1 MHVHDRMQ
9 TQRSFARRGHD
20 HRMPPDQHQY
30 DLLTCGLLFTDMTF
44 TGLPSGGPQLGHEY
58 RVAPYVQTPGGIANS
73 SIAAARLGLDTC
85 MVADVGDDPMTIGAL
100 ARLHDEGI
108 DTRHA
113 LVHEGWQTPLTVLLN
128 YDGDRALVTSETAHP
143 GDCMLKATRHPRARA
158 AITHLQPY
166 PMAWLAQ
173 ARADGTLVV
182 GDTGFDE
189 TGRWNLDD
197 LPDLGLCDVF
207 TPNLVEA
214 LHYTRTDTP
223 EDAVRA
229 LADRVRI
236 PVVTLGGDGVLS
248 WDAAT
253 GELLHVPPVP
263 TSVVDTGGAGD
274 VFSAGLVAGLLGGLP
289 LELALRLGSLVS
301 AITISAPGGATSAPA
316 LEHLAAW
323 VDRIEDP
330 ALRRDLRF
338 VHELGPEWMPAPEYA
353 I

>member
-1 MHVHDRMQ
+1 MHEYRHDPRAFARAGHDRR
-9 TQRSFARRGHD
+9 TPTGRHE
-20 HRMPPDQHQY
+20 Y
-30 DLLTCGLLFTDMTF
+30 DLLTCGLFFTDMTF

-58 RVAPYVQTPGGIANS
+58 RVAPYEQTPGGIANS

-100 ARLHDEGI
+100 ARLNDEGI

-143 GDCMLKATRHPRARA
+143 GDCMLKAGEHPRARA

-166 PMAWLAQ
+166 PMQWLAR
-173 ARADGTLVV
+173 ARCDGTLVV

-197 LPDLGLCDVF
+197 LPDLHLCDVF
-207 TPNLVEA
+207 TPNVVEA

-229 LADRVRI
+229 LAERVRI
-236 PVVTLGGDGVLS
+236 PVVTLGAAGVLA
-248 WDAAT
+248 WDADA
-253 GELLHVPPVP
+253 GEVLHVPPVP
-263 TSVVDTGGAGD
+263 TRVVDTGGAGD
-274 VFSAGLVAGLLGGLP
+274 VFSSGLVAGLLGGLR
-289 LELALRLGSLVS
+289 LDQALRLGALVS
-301 AITISAPGGATSAPA
+301 AVTISEPGGATSSPT
-316 LEHLAAW
+316 LERLIDHVRGL
-323 VDRIEDP
+323 ED
-330 ALRRDLRF
+330 ADLRRQYRF
-338 VHELGPEWMPAPEYA
+338 VADLGTDWMPAPEFV